1 MKQIAGCIAYTEAV
15 NYNSVHWLS
24 AAFSQS
30 VPDSLTVST
39 LVTVVDDKAGRE
51 KRFPGVLNGPQLE
64 SHSPERVAIIA
75 IDEDEDEVA
84 RAVIFNRK
92 GGALLDFSMPE
103 EIYKGWRHGMDG
115 ISTTC
120 IRPGP
125 R

>member
-15 NYNSVHWLS
+15 NYNSVHRLS

-30 VPDSLTVST
+30 VPDQLIVST
-39 LVTVVDDKAGRE
+39 VIKYKAGHE
-51 KRFPGVLNGPQLE
+51 ERFPGVLDDAELE
-64 SHSPERVAIIA
+64 SISPARVTINAFDA
-75 IDEDEDEVA
+75 GKDEVA

-92 GGALLDFSMPE
+92 GGALLEFSMPE
-103 EIYKGWRHGMDG
+103 EIYKGWRCGMDG